1 MSLAAASIHDF
12 TVANI
17 DGQNQHLAAYKGK
30 VMLIVNTAS
39 QCGYTPQYKGL
50 QSLYQRFQPKG
61 LVVAGFPAN
70 NFGGQE
76 PGSNSEIK
84 TFCTRQYKVTFPMF
98 GKVSVK
104 GSDQAPLFQ
113 YLTQQKGGDIRWNFT
128 KFLIGKD
135 GQVVARFEPGVD
147 PESPEVLAAI
157 EKALQ

>member
-1 MSLAAASIHDF
+1 MSLTAASIHDF

-17 DGQNQHLAAYKGK
+17 DGQNQPLAAYKGK

-98 GKVSVK
+98 AKVSVK
-104 GSDQAPLFQ
+104 GTDQAPLFQ

-135 GQVVARFEPGVD
+135 GQIIARFEPGVD
-147 PESPEVLAAI
+147 PESPEILTAI